1 MSESIIQFKL
11 NKPNKLVSLLSL
23 PPLTLYV
30 HFPWC
35 TKKCPYCDFNSH
47 AVPSNGSHQTNF
59 DEALYL
65 KALCADLEAS
75 LPLIWGRRIHA
86 IFIGGGTPSL
96 LSAAGLDQLLAD
108 IRARLPMDADIEI
121 TMEANPGSVE
131 VQQFKAYQASGVNR
145 LSLGI
150 QSFNDQHL
158 KALGRIHQADE
169 ARQAIRI
176 AQETF
181 LRVNI
186 DLMYGLPEQTTQ
198 QAMQDLKEAL
208 SFETGHISLYH
219 LTLEPNTLFAS
230 FPPPLPDEDTTFEMQ
245 EILHQLLHQADYDR
259 YEISAFAKKN
269 QRCQHNLNYWKF
281 GDYLGIGAG
290 AHGKI
295 SFPNKIIRTIK
306 ERHPQS
312 YMQSA
317 FSPAK
322 AMLEERQIDGHEL
335 PFEFMLNALRLI
347 EGVPSA
353 DFLDRTG
360 IDLSAI
366 QKDLQVAV
374 QKGLLTDSLT
384 QIQATP
390 LGLQFLNDLQEIFL
404 PDLNTL

>member
-47 AVPSNGSHQTNF
+47 AVTNNGSHQTNF

-158 KALGRIHQADE
+158 KTLGRIHQADE

-245 EILHQLLHQADYDR
+245 EILHQLLHQANYDR

-295 SFPNKIIRTIK
+295 SFPDKIIRTIK

-312 YMQSA
+312 YMQSV

-347 EGVPSA
+347 EGVPSS

-366 QKDLQVAV
+366 QKDLQVAI
-374 QKGLLTDSLT
+374 QKGLLTDSLP
-384 QIQATP
+384 QIQATS

>member
-245 EILHQLLHQADYDR
+245 EILHQLLHQANYDR

-295 SFPNKIIRTIK
+295 SFPDKIIRTIK

-312 YMQSA
+312 YMQSV

-347 EGVPSA
+347 EGVPST

-366 QKDLQVAV
+366 QKDLQVAI

>member
-47 AVPSNGSHQTNF
+47 AVTNNGSHQTNF

-176 AQETF
+176 AQQTF

-245 EILHQLLHQADYDR
+245 EILHQLLHQANYDR

-295 SFPNKIIRTIK
+295 SFPDKIIRTIK

-312 YMQSA
+312 YMQSV

-347 EGVPSA
+347 EGVPST

-366 QKDLQVAV
+366 QKDLQVAI

-384 QIQATP
+384 QIQATS

>member
-47 AVPSNGSHQTNF
+47 AVTNNGSHQTNF

-176 AQETF
+176 AQQTF

-295 SFPNKIIRTIK
+295 SFPDKIIRTVK

-312 YMQSA
+312 YMQSV

-366 QKDLQVAV
+366 QKDLQVAI

>member
-47 AVPSNGSHQTNF
+47 AVTNNGSHQTNF

-75 LPLIWGRRIHA
+75 LPLIRGRRIHA

-176 AQETF
+176 AQQTF

-295 SFPNKIIRTIK
+295 SFPDKIIRTIK

-312 YMQSA
+312 YMQSV

>member
-11 NKPNKLVSLLSL
+11 NKPKKLVSLLSL

-47 AVPSNGSHQTNF
+47 AVTNNGSHQTNF

-150 QSFNDQHL
+150 QSFNNHHL

-176 AQETF
+176 AQQTF
-181 LRVNI
+181 PRVNI

-245 EILHQLLHQADYDR
+245 EILHQLLHQDDYDR

-295 SFPNKIIRTIK
+295 SFPDKIIRTIK

-366 QKDLQVAV
+366 QKDLQVAI

>member
-47 AVPSNGSHQTNF
+47 AVTNNGSHQTNF

-145 LSLGI
+145 LSLGV

-176 AQETF
+176 AQQTF

-322 AMLEERQIDGHEL
+322 AILEERQIDGHEL

-347 EGVPSA
+347 EGVPST

-366 QKDLQVAV
+366 QKDLQVAI

>member
-47 AVPSNGSHQTNF
+47 AVTNNGSHQTNF

-176 AQETF
+176 AQQTF

-269 QRCQHNLNYWKF
+269 QRCQHNLHYWKF

>member
-11 NKPNKLVSLLSL
+11 KKPNKLVSLLSL

-47 AVPSNGSHQTNF
+47 AVTNNGSHQTNF

-176 AQETF
+176 AQQNF

-295 SFPNKIIRTIK
+295 SFPDKIIRTIK

-312 YMQSA
+312 YMQSV

-390 LGLQFLNDLQEIFL
+390 LGLQFLNDIQEIFL

>member
-295 SFPNKIIRTIK
+295 SFPDKIIRTIK

-312 YMQSA
+312 YMQSV

-347 EGVPSA
+347 EGVPST

-366 QKDLQVAV
+366 QKDLQVAI

>member
-47 AVPSNGSHQTNF
+47 AVTNNGSHQTNF

-131 VQQFKAYQASGVNR
+131 VQQFKAYHVSGVNR

-245 EILHQLLHQADYDR
+245 EILHQLLHQANYDR

-295 SFPNKIIRTIK
+295 SFPDKIIRTIK

-312 YMQSA
+312 YMQSV

-322 AMLEERQIDGHEL
+322 AILEERQIDGHEL

-347 EGVPSA
+347 EGVPST

-366 QKDLQVAV
+366 QKDLQVAI

-384 QIQATP
+384 QIQATS

>member
-176 AQETF
+176 AQENF

-245 EILHQLLHQADYDR
+245 EMLHQLLHHADYDR

-295 SFPNKIIRTIK
+295 SFPDKIIRTIK

-312 YMQSA
+312 YMQSV

-335 PFEFMLNALRLI
+335 PFEFMPNALRLI
-347 EGVPSA
+347 EGVPST

-366 QKDLQVAV
+366 QKDLQVAI

>member
-47 AVPSNGSHQTNF
+47 AVTNNGSHQTNF

-158 KALGRIHQADE
+158 KTLGRIHQADE

-245 EILHQLLHQADYDR
+245 EILHQLLHQANYDR

-295 SFPNKIIRTIK
+295 SFPDKIIRTIK

-312 YMQSA
+312 YMQSV

-347 EGVPSA
+347 EGVPSS

-366 QKDLQVAV
+366 QKDLQVAI

-384 QIQATP
+384 QIQATS

>member
-11 NKPNKLVSLLSL
+11 NKPNKLVSLLSM

-47 AVPSNGSHQTNF
+47 AVKNNGSHQTSF

-150 QSFNDQHL
+150 QSFNNQHL

-176 AQETF
+176 AQQTF
-181 LRVNI
+181 PRVNI

-366 QKDLQVAV
+366 QKDLQVAI

>member
-47 AVPSNGSHQTNF
+47 AVTNNGSHQTNF

-176 AQETF
+176 AQQTF

-259 YEISAFAKKN
+259 YEISAVAKKN

-312 YMQSA
+312 YMQSV

>member
-1 MSESIIQFKL
+1 MT
-11 NKPNKLVSLLSL
+11 N
-23 PPLTLYV
+23 
-30 HFPWC
+30 
-35 TKKCPYCDFNSH
+35 
-47 AVPSNGSHQTNF
+47 NGSHLTSF

-121 TMEANPGSVE
+121 TMEANPSSVE

-150 QSFNDQHL
+150 QSFNNQHL
-158 KALGRIHQADE
+158 KALGRIHQSDE

-176 AQETF
+176 AQQTF
-181 LRVNI
+181 PRVNI

-366 QKDLQVAV
+366 QKDLQVAI

>member
-47 AVPSNGSHQTNF
+47 AVTNNGSHQTNF

-295 SFPNKIIRTIK
+295 SFPNRIIRTIK

-322 AMLEERQIDGHEL
+322 AILEERQIDGHEL

-347 EGVPSA
+347 EGVPST

-366 QKDLQVAV
+366 QKDLQVAI

>member
-230 FPPPLPDEDTTFEMQ
+230 FPPPIPDEDTTFEMQ
-245 EILHQLLHQADYDR
+245 EMLHQLLHQANYDR

-295 SFPNKIIRTIK
+295 SFPDKITRTIK

-312 YMQSA
+312 YMQSV

-347 EGVPSA
+347 EGVPST

-366 QKDLQVAV
+366 QKDLQVAI

>member
-35 TKKCPYCDFNSH
+35 SKKCPYCDFNSH
-47 AVPSNGSHQTNF
+47 AVTNNGSHQTNF

-181 LRVNI
+181 PRVNI

-295 SFPNKIIRTIK
+295 SFPDKIIRTIK

-312 YMQSA
+312 YMQSV

>member
-1 MSESIIQFKL
+1 
-11 NKPNKLVSLLSL
+11 LLSL

-47 AVPSNGSHQTNF
+47 AVTNNGSHQTNF

-176 AQETF
+176 AQQTF

-295 SFPNKIIRTIK
+295 SFPDKIIRTIK

-312 YMQSA
+312 YMQSV

>member
-47 AVPSNGSHQTNF
+47 AVTNNGSHLTSF

-176 AQETF
+176 AQQTF

-295 SFPNKIIRTIK
+295 SFPDKIIRTIK

-312 YMQSA
+312 YMQSV

>member
-47 AVPSNGSHQTNF
+47 AVTNNGSHQTNF

-150 QSFNDQHL
+150 QSFNNQHL

-176 AQETF
+176 AQQTF
-181 LRVNI
+181 PRVNI

-366 QKDLQVAV
+366 QKDLQVAI

>member
-47 AVPSNGSHQTNF
+47 AVTNNGSHQTNF

-108 IRARLPMDADIEI
+108 IRARLTMDADIEI

-158 KALGRIHQADE
+158 KTLGRIHQADE

-245 EILHQLLHQADYDR
+245 EILHQLLHQANYDR

-295 SFPNKIIRTIK
+295 SFPDKIIRTIK

-312 YMQSA
+312 YMQSV

-347 EGVPSA
+347 EGVPSS

-366 QKDLQVAV
+366 QKDLQVAI
-374 QKGLLTDSLT
+374 QKGLLTDSLP
-384 QIQATP
+384 QIQATS

>member
-47 AVPSNGSHQTNF
+47 AVTNNGSHQTNF

-295 SFPNKIIRTIK
+295 SFPDKIIRTIK

-366 QKDLQVAV
+366 QKDLQVAI

>member
-47 AVPSNGSHQTNF
+47 AVTNNGSHQTNF

-176 AQETF
+176 AQQTF
-181 LRVNI
+181 PRVNI

-295 SFPNKIIRTIK
+295 SFPDKIIRTIK

-312 YMQSA
+312 YMQSV

>member
-35 TKKCPYCDFNSH
+35 SKKCPYCDFNSH
-47 AVPSNGSHQTNF
+47 AVTNNGSHQTNF

-176 AQETF
+176 AQQTF

-295 SFPNKIIRTIK
+295 SFPDKIIRTIK

-312 YMQSA
+312 YMQSV

>member
-47 AVPSNGSHQTNF
+47 AVTNNGSHQTNF

-245 EILHQLLHQADYDR
+245 EILHQLLHQANYDR

-295 SFPNKIIRTIK
+295 SFPDKIIRTIK

-312 YMQSA
+312 YMQSV

-347 EGVPSA
+347 EGVPSS

-366 QKDLQVAV
+366 QKDLQVAI

-384 QIQATP
+384 QIQATS

>member
-47 AVPSNGSHQTNF
+47 AVSNNGSHQTNF

-176 AQETF
+176 AQQTF

-295 SFPNKIIRTIK
+295 SFPDKIIRTIK

-312 YMQSA
+312 YMQSV

>member
-47 AVPSNGSHQTNF
+47 AVTNNGSHQTNF

-176 AQETF
+176 AQQTF

-295 SFPNKIIRTIK
+295 SFPDKIIRTIK

-312 YMQSA
+312 YMQSV

>member
-11 NKPNKLVSLLSL
+11 KKPNKLVSLLSL

-47 AVPSNGSHQTNF
+47 AVTNNGSHQTNF

-176 AQETF
+176 AQQTF

-186 DLMYGLPEQTTQ
+186 DLMYGLPEQTTK

-295 SFPNKIIRTIK
+295 SFPDKIIRTIK

-312 YMQSA
+312 YMQSV

>member
-47 AVPSNGSHQTNF
+47 AVTNNGSHQTNF

-150 QSFNDQHL
+150 QSF
-158 KALGRIHQADE
+158 
-169 ARQAIRI
+169 I
-176 AQETF
+176 AQQTF

-295 SFPNKIIRTIK
+295 SFPDKIIRTIK

-312 YMQSA
+312 YMQSV

>member
-47 AVPSNGSHQTNF
+47 AVTNNGSHQTNF

-176 AQETF
+176 AQQTF

-295 SFPNKIIRTIK
+295 SFPDKIIRTIK

-312 YMQSA
+312 YMQSV

-347 EGVPSA
+347 EGVPSS

-366 QKDLQVAV
+366 QKDLQVAI

-384 QIQATP
+384 QIQATS

>member
-245 EILHQLLHQADYDR
+245 EILHQLLHQANYDR

-295 SFPNKIIRTIK
+295 SFPDKIIRTIK

-312 YMQSA
+312 YMQSV

-347 EGVPSA
+347 EGVPSS

-366 QKDLQVAV
+366 QKDLQVAI

-384 QIQATP
+384 QIQATS

>member
-47 AVPSNGSHQTNF
+47 AVTNNGSHQTNF

-176 AQETF
+176 AQQTF

-281 GDYLGIGAG
+281 GDYLGLGAG

-295 SFPNKIIRTIK
+295 SCPDKIIRTIK

-312 YMQSA
+312 YMQSV